1 MGAEAWRQL
10 RASGAE
16 GQEEE
21 DRGAG
26 AVWYRPPGPAGYEP
40 ISGCESAARAPTPA
54 TQAADEDAA
63 FTPLVRRAHPTRGT
77 PVKAPAT
84 RGEGSGAAAA
94 TPPRQKRRAASEDD
108 ARGGEMSSSDD
119 SSSEERRGESP
130 SDRAAITGEAMAAEP
145 PTAGQQAEDF
155 LNSLATMPE
164 PLLPPGMPPGWP
176 PQAEDTRSGAEDDE
190 DGNVSDGECD
200 GGAGGGAKGAK
211 SGEGNDRGDDE
222 GGGEK
227 GGGEDNGRD
236 SGGDGGESDEAVQ
249 AAVDVWAAGCGGTSG
264 AAVGGLGEDT
274 AMVEA
279 IAGLQP
285 VGAGRGA
292 RRVTFSGIDVV
303 LGAAETDTGARGE
316 QSEALDEAGEGLRA
330 AEGDKASGQKRR
342 AKQSGASGGLA
353 KLRAA
358 AHSRQAGASDA
369 G

>member
-1 MGAEAWRQL
+1 ME
-10 RASGAE
+10 
-16 GQEEE
+16 
-21 DRGAG
+21 
-26 AVWYRPPGPAGYEP
+26 
-40 ISGCESAARAPTPA
+40 
-54 TQAADEDAA
+54 
-63 FTPLVRRAHPTRGT
+63 
-77 PVKAPAT
+77 
-84 RGEGSGAAAA
+84 
-94 TPPRQKRRAASEDD
+94 
-108 ARGGEMSSSDD
+108 
-119 SSSEERRGESP
+119 
-130 SDRAAITGEAMAAEP
+130 AEP

-176 PQAEDTRSGAEDDE
+176 PQAEDKRSGAEDDE
-190 DGNVSDGECD
+190 DGNVSDGECG

-211 SGEGNDRGDDE
+211 SGESSDRGDDE

-227 GGGEDNGRD
+227 GGGKDNGRG

-249 AAVDVWAAGCGGTSG
+249 AAVDVWAAGCGGKSG
-264 AAVGGLGEDT
+264 AAGGGLGGDT

-279 IAGLQP
+279 IAGSQP

-292 RRVTFSGIDVV
+292 RRVTFSGIDEV

-330 AEGDKASGQKRR
+330 AEGDKLSGQKRR
-342 AKQSGASGGLA
+342 AKQSGSKRRAVA

-358 AHSRQAGASDA
+358 GAQHGHAGASDA